1 MRRLCAVFL
10 FLVLLAL
17 CACGRTALEPD
28 SAYAVLTIL
37 SWLDYNE
44 TTIEDGPT
52 IHTEAETTE
61 GETTTYAS
69 IKTSKNDPYSYVVNA
84 YYAIEQNPGQYFAQY
99 PDSRSQLKDLTQG
112 FVMLS
117 NGDFDALYHTMY
129 GNSQFDLYYAL
140 YDINGDGVKE
150 LLLGAGNDYGT
161 ELFDIYTIRN
171 GVAGQLLS
179 NATKISRM
187 SIFKNG
193 TVRISGGK
201 MGYYHDNYYRFKD
214 GQLRQC
220 LSLPFREGWTS
231 GDEELA
237 FVYFKNDTDDN
248 RNEVQISQ
256 EEYER
261 LKHEYEGNG
270 REVEISWRPVAE
282 YGK

>member
-1 MRRLCAVFL
+1 MKKLRAGLLIVL
-10 FLVLLAL
+10 LLAL
-17 CACGRTALEPD
+17 CICKQAAPEPD
-28 SAYAVLTIL
+28 SADNINRIL
-37 SWLDYNE
+37 AFLSGLHYSE
-44 TTIEDGPT
+44 EGPT
-52 IHTEAETTE
+52 IEAETETE
-61 GETTTYAS
+61 TEPTTYAE
-69 IKTSKNDPYSYVVNA
+69 IATSKNDPYSYVVNA
-84 YYAIEQNPGQYFAQY
+84 YYAIAQNPGLLYDKESPPENLA
-99 PDSRSQLKDLTQG
+99 QG
-112 FVMLS
+112 FKLLPS
-117 NGDFDALYHTMY
+117 IAEYANCHSFFALQYMMSY
-129 GNSQFDLYYAL
+129 NRNLLYAL
-140 YDINGDGVKE
+140 YDINGDGRKE
-150 LLLGAGNDYGT
+150 LLFGAGNDYGT

-171 GVAGQLLS
+171 GIAEQQLS
-179 NATKISRM
+179 HPGSTSSM
-187 SIFKNG
+187 SILRNG
-193 TVRISGGK
+193 TVRISGGR
-201 MGYYHDNYYRFKD
+201 MGYYHDSYYRFKD